1 MSEPLTIDVPHQ
13 LGVETARGRIE
24 NGFHKVTDALG
35 GKGVTIEQSW
45 AGDQMAFTA
54 QAMGQ
59 SVDGHLTVF
68 ADKVHIEVRLP
79 WLLAKLAG
87 PLKERL
93 AHETKT
99 ILLEK
104 K

>member
-1 MSEPLTIDVPHQ
+1 MTEPLTIDVPHS
-13 LGVETARGRIE
+13 LGLDGARSRIE
-24 NGFHKVTDALG
+24 GGFHKVTDALG
-35 GKGVTIEQSW
+35 GKGVTIEQNW
-45 AGDQMAFTA
+45 QGDQMAFTA

-59 SVDGHLTVF
+59 SIDGHLTVF
-68 ADKVHIEVRLP
+68 ADKVHIEMQLP

-93 AHETKT
+93 ASETKT